1 MPTKQTKKP
10 IKQKKLYLKVYDEI
24 CNYIKDNN
32 LNPGDKLP
40 TEAEMTQMFG
50 VGRSVLREAIKS
62 LEITG
67 VISSHPGIG
76 ITICK
81 PRSELSF
88 SGLMMQMNQEND
100 ENVAHYIGETRRIL
114 ETGLI
119 RRAFDTINE
128 HQIELLEAQ
137 LEIMHKQKENK
148 ESDRRSVEV
157 LRADAMFHS
166 ILFQNAGNPL
176 ISALLD
182 LFWGYD
188 RYLEYKAK
196 PQHID
201 QTIKN
206 HTNIVEA
213 LKNRDYDM
221 FHDAMFLH
229 FSTMNNPVE

>member
-1 MPTKQTKKP
+1 MPNKQTDKP
-10 IKQKKLYLKVYDEI
+10 VKPKKLYIKVYDEI

-40 TEAEMTQMFG
+40 TEAEMTKMFG

-81 PRSELSF
+81 TRSELSF

-100 ENVAHYIGETRRIL
+100 ENVAHYIGETRSIL

-119 RRAFDTINE
+119 RRAFDTITQ
-128 HQIELLEAQ
+128 HQIELLETQ
-137 LEIMHKQKENK
+137 LEIMRKQKGNK
-148 ESDRRSVEV
+148 ESSRRSVEV

-196 PQHID
+196 PHHID
-201 QTIKN
+201 ETINN
-206 HTNIVEA
+206 HTNILEA
-213 LKNRDYDM
+213 LKKHDYDM

-229 FSTMNNPVE
+229 FSTMNNQCE

>member
-1 MPTKQTKKP
+1 MPTKQTDKP
-10 IKQKKLYLKVYDEI
+10 VKQQKLYIKVYDEI

-40 TEAEMTQMFG
+40 TEAEMTKMFG

-81 PRSELSF
+81 TRSELSF

-100 ENVAHYIGETRRIL
+100 ENMAHYIGETRRIL

-119 RRAFDTINE
+119 RRAFDTIDQ
-128 HQIELLEAQ
+128 HQIELLEKQ
-137 LEIMHKQKENK
+137 LEIMREQRENK
-148 ESDRRSVEV
+148 ESSRRFVEV

-182 LFWGYD
+182 LFWGYAP
-188 RYLEYKAK
+188 YLEYKAK
-196 PQHID
+196 PHHID
-201 QTIKN
+201 KTIKN
-206 HTNIVEA
+206 HSNILTA
-213 LKNRDYDM
+213 LKNHDYDM
-221 FHDAMFLH
+221 FHEAMFLH
-229 FSTMNNPVE
+229 FSTLNNPVE

>member
-1 MPTKQTKKP
+1 MPNKQTDKP
-10 IKQKKLYLKVYDEI
+10 VKSKKLYIKVYDEI

-40 TEAEMTQMFG
+40 TEAEMTKMFG

-100 ENVAHYIGETRRIL
+100 ENLAHYIGEARRIL
-114 ETGLI
+114 EMGLI

-128 HQIELLEAQ
+128 HQMELLEAQ
-137 LEIMHKQKENK
+137 VEIMREQKANK
-148 ESDRRSVEV
+148 AHPRRSIEV

-166 ILFQNAGNPL
+166 ILFQQAGNPL
-176 ISALLD
+176 VSAILD

-188 RYLEYKAK
+188 RYLEFKAK
-196 PQHID
+196 PHHID

-206 HTNIVEA
+206 HSRILEA
-213 LKNRDYDM
+213 LKSHNYDM
-221 FHDAMFLH
+221 FHEAMFLH
-229 FSTMNNPVE
+229 FSNMNNPVE